1 MSFDSS
7 YARSFYFAIA
17 FHLLFVFGLIWESFF
32 PTTASSP
39 NAAEAPIEIDLSARE
54 TVKAV
59 TIDEAAVNKTIASI
73 KEAREK
79 QKAVEK
85 ATHERILQEARQA
98 EATRVQE
105 QQRINALKKEADA
118 IALKKTQTIEKEKER
133 LAELKAN
140 QEKEKKK
147 LSELKQ
153 SQLALQ
159 KKQSEEKEKLAK
171 LNKEKIAIEKL
182 KEKQL
187 KDQAE
192 KARQINTEAQNA
204 LAEKRMADAKQ
215 NALNAENEASV
226 MGEVDKYKAKI
237 LNAIGRQWIL
247 PEEINPDLSSQF
259 RIRLAP
265 DGSVLS
271 VSLSKSSG
279 DPRLDRSAESAILKA
294 SPLPVPSDMDVFNVF
309 RDITL
314 TVRPENVRG

>member
-7 YARSFYFAIA
+7 YTRSFYFAIA

-32 PTTASSP
+32 PTTASLS
-39 NAAEAPIEIDLSARE
+39 NSASAPIEIDLSARE

-59 TIDEAAVNKTIASI
+59 TVDAAAVNKTIASI

-85 ATHERILQEARQA
+85 ETHERILQEARQA

-105 QQRINALKKEADA
+105 QQRINQLKKEADA
-118 IALKKTQTIEKEKER
+118 IALKKAQTIEKEKER

-140 QEKEKKK
+140 QEKEQKK

-159 KKQSEEKEKLAK
+159 KKQSEEKEKLAT
-171 LNKEKIAIEKL
+171 LNKEKIAAEKL

-187 KDQAE
+187 KEQAE
-192 KARQINTEAQNA
+192 KARQMAASQNA

-215 NALNAENEASV
+215 DALNAENDARI

-247 PEEINPDLSSQF
+247 PEEISPELSSQF